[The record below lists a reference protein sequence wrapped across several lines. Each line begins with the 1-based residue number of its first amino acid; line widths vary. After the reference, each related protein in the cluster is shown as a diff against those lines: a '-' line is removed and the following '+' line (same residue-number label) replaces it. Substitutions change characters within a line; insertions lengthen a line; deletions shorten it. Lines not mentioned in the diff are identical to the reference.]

1 MRFLGVDFGQRRIGL
16 ALTDATATLARP
28 WKTVPA
34 GGSPRASATAVA
46 EVIAVL
52 RAGSELDAVDLDA
65 IVVGVPK
72 RLGGE
77 DTDQTQPAREFA
89 RALEA
94 ATGLVVHQQ
103 DERLTSH
110 EADQRLAER
119 EPDWRERKKKL
130 DAAAAAVIL
139 QDYLDGRARALP
151 AGPAG
156 EPERG
161 W

>member
-28 WKTVPA
+28 WKMVQA
-34 GGSPRASATAVA
+34 AGSPRASAAVVA
-46 EVIAVL
+46 AAIAAL
-52 RAGSELDAVDLDA
+52 RASNELDAADLDG

-77 DTDQTQPAREFA
+77 DTQQTEPAREFA

-94 ATGLVVHQQ
+94 ATGLTVHLQ
-103 DERLTSH
+103 DERLTSY
-110 EADQRLAER
+110 EADRRLAEQ
-119 EPDWRERKKKL
+119 EPDWRRRKKKL
-130 DAAAAAVIL
+130 DAAAAAIIL
-139 QDYLDGRARALP
+139 QDYLDQRARTWP
-151 AGPAG
+151 AGRFGQPG
-156 EPERG
+156 PG